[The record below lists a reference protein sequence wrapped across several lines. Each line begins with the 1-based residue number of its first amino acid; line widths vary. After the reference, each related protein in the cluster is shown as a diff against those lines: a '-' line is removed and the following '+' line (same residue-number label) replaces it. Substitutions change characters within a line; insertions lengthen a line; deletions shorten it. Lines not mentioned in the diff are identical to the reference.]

1 MKIILYILGILI
13 ILSGIIWVLQGTN
26 ILPGSYMTGNPQW
39 TINGVIAIVIGGVT
53 IYFARRRNE
62 T

>member
-1 MKIILYILGILI
+1 MKKVLYILGNLI
-13 ILSGIIWVLQGTN
+13 ILSGIVWVLQGTN

-53 IYFARRRNE
+53 IYFARSRK
-62 T
+62 

>member
-1 MKIILYILGILI
+1 MKKVLYILGNLI
-13 ILSGIIWVLQGTN
+13 ILSGIVWVLQGTN

-53 IYFARRRNE
+53 IFFARRRK
-62 T
+62 

>member
-1 MKIILYILGILI
+1 MKIILYILGVLI
-13 ILSGIIWVLQGTN
+13 ILSGIVWVLQGTN
-26 ILPGSYMTGNPQW
+26 ILPGSYMIGNPQW

>member
-53 IYFARRRNE
+53 IYFARSRK
-62 T
+62 